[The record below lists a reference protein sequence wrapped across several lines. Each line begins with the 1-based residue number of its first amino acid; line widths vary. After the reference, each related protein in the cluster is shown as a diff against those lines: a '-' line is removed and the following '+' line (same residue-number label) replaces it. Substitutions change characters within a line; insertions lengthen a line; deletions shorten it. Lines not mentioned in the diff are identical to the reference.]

1 MIYTITMLA
10 QPVSPQPTKEVWA
23 PRKRQVPLN
32 DNGQPVNVP
41 AAKRKKS
48 APGNTTKTKAA
59 PPKTAPKKSSAKA
72 GSAKAAPPKRKPS
85 VEIEDVDDED
95 DMISSQRPR
104 NPRNILEA
112 ADGSDD
118 DDEYRVPPPAAT
130 SIDGDEEE
138 EEVEIIEPAGEDDE
152 AELGQYQI
160 LT

>member
-1 MIYTITMLA
+1 M
-10 QPVSPQPTKEVWA
+10 
-23 PRKRQVPLN
+23 
-32 DNGQPVNVP
+32 
-41 AAKRKKS
+41 
-48 APGNTTKTKAA
+48 
-59 PPKTAPKKSSAKA
+59 
-72 GSAKAAPPKRKPS
+72 
-85 VEIEDVDDED
+85 DDED

-138 EEVEIIEPAGEDDE
+138 EEVEIVEPAGEDDK

-160 LT
+160 ST